1 MLFVS
6 SQDIAQLDL
15 IFFSSSL
22 LFSSSINY
30 TVHTAG
36 QNNDT
41 CVKVDSSCNTYGKP
55 GVHNFRMIDNPGEEI
70 LYGGS

>member
-6 SQDIAQLDL
+6 SQDIAQLGL
-15 IFFSSSL
+15 IFFSPS

-30 TVHTAG
+30 TVYTAG

-55 GVHNFRMIDNPGEEI
+55 GVHNFQMTDNPGEEI

>member
-1 MLFVS
+1 MFFVS

-22 LFSSSINY
+22 FSSSINY
-30 TVHTAG
+30 TVHTAD
-36 QNNDT
+36 QNNVI
-41 CVKVDSSCNTYGKP
+41 CVKVDSNCNTYGKP
-55 GVHNFRMIDNPGEEI
+55 GVHNFQRTDNPGEEI